1 MLRGQGGS
9 CLCGT
14 LGKGYRLFLGLK
26 VKVLVTL
33 SCPTLCNPMDCS
45 PPVSSVHRI
54 LQARLL
60 EWVTISF
67 SRGSFQPRNRTWVSR
82 IAGRFFTVWA
92 TKDQIFKVECFR
104 RALMWILWRFSLL
117 RTFPSFVGDISQKGH
132 WRLLSWSLGIHLQP
146 SSSFLLRSL
155 HSSRQ
160 WSRAGSETIFC

>member
-14 LGKGYRLFLGLK
+14 LGKECRPFLGLK

-33 SCPTLCNPMDCS
+33 SGPTLCNPMDCS
-45 PPVSSVHRI
+45 PPGSSVHRI

-67 SRGSFQPRNRTWVSR
+67 SRGSFQHRTRTWVSH

-92 TKDQIFKVECFR
+92 TRDQMFKVECFR
-104 RALMWILWRFSLL
+104 RSFMWILWRFSLL

-132 WRLLSWSLGIHLQP
+132 WRLLSWSLDIHLQP

-160 WSRAGSETIFC
+160 RSRAGSETIFC